1 MPTRRAFAAW
11 TNPLPSSGPSLESA
25 PTPTRETLT
34 GNTTFEYNG
43 KDELLLILDP
53 DGAVRTVNPS
63 GAFPDGFKVT
73 VINVGLA
80 DLLTFD
86 STGLTSQVGPGDKQ
100 TFHYLLDEDE
110 WR

>member
-1 MPTRRAFAAW
+1 M
-11 TNPLPSSGPSLESA
+11 
-25 PTPTRETLT
+25 
-34 GNTTFEYNG
+34 
-43 KDELLLILDP
+43 ILDP

-63 GAFPDGFKVT
+63 GTFPDGFKVT
-73 VINVGLA
+73 VINTGLA

-86 STGLTSQVGPGDKQ
+86 STGLASQVGPGDKQ